1 MTEPDGNEEQ
11 ELVVEIMHDP
21 VDTSVEES
29 LGLSEE
35 EVVRVVA
42 LTLDEVDVTESVEV
56 SVLITNDE
64 GLRELNRNYRG
75 KDETTDVLSFPLVE
89 VPLVNAPEDELWQ
102 SADEHQLTGNG
113 ASAPLA
119 SFAASEEEGGAGE
132 AFDEDDEDIEG
143 DGEGDEDET
152 DLLHLGDIAVSRDA
166 VTRQAAAA
174 GHSPAWELAYLV
186 SHGVLH
192 LVGYDDHTDAG
203 YRAMVAI
210 QEAVLKEA
218 GIPR

>member
-35 EVVRVVA
+35 ELVRVVA

-102 SADEHQLTGNG
+102 SEDEHQPAGNG

-119 SFAASEEEGGAGE
+119 SFAVSEEEEGTGE

-143 DGEGDEDET
+143 EDDEDET
-152 DLLHLGDIAVSRDA
+152 ALLHLGDIAVSRDA

-174 GHSPAWELAYLV
+174 EHSPAWELAYLV

-210 QEAVLKEA
+210 QEAVLKET